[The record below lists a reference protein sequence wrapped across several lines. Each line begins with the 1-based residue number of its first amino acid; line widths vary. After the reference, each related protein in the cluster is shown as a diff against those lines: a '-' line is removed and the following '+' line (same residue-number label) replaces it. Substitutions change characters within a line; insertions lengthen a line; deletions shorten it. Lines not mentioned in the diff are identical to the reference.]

1 MKELP
6 TPTFELSPIA
16 LPRGSLHL
24 PSDRSEVRA
33 ENVAVG
39 QRTGIEVS
47 WAKNLDEV
55 REAQRLRHLV
65 FATEMGA
72 QLKASIPGHDI
83 DLFDDF
89 CEHLLV
95 RDAQSQAVVGT
106 YRVLTPT
113 QAKRVGSFYTDTEFD
128 LDRKSTRLNSSHI
141 PLSRMPSSA

>member
-47 WAKNLDEV
+47 WAQNLDEV
-55 REAQRLRHLV
+55 REAQRLRHHV

-72 QLKASIPGHDI
+72 QLKASIEGHDI
-83 DLFDDF
+83 DLFDDY

-95 RDAQSQAVVGT
+95 RDAATQQVIGT

-113 QAKRVGSFYTDTEFD
+113 QAKRSEEHTSE
-128 LDRKSTRLNSSHI
+128 LQSH
-141 PLSRMPSSA
+141 